1 MKGIIMIK
9 VLFICHGNI
18 CRSPMAEYLFKDYVN
33 KNNNIDN
40 FFISSKATS
49 SEEIGNPIYPPVK
62 RLLLEYGIDT
72 SSHRASKLTKEMYD
86 QYDYLIVMDDNNYR
100 NTLRIIGSDSLNK
113 VHKLLEY
120 TNLNRDIL
128 DPWYTRDF
136 KACYNDIL
144 LGIKYHYSKL

>member
-120 TNLNRDIL
+120 TNLNRDI
-128 DPWYTRDF
+128 
-136 KACYNDIL
+136 
-144 LGIKYHYSKL
+144 

>member
-1 MKGIIMIK
+1 MIK

-18 CRSPMAEYLFKDYVN
+18 CRSPMAEYLFRDYVD

-40 FFISSKATS
+40 FIISSKATS

-62 RLLLEYGIDT
+62 KLLLEYGIDT

-144 LGIKYHYSKL
+144 LGIKGFYSYLINHNL